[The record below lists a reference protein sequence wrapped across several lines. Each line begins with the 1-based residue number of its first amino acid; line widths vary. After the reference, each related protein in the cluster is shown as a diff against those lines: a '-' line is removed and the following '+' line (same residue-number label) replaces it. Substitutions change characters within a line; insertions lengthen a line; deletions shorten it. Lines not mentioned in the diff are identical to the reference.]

1 MRGIFPLAARGVFP
15 QVTRLLIPWVIRV
28 IILLVALPIFLLVKA
43 VSPLVTRQSLRVP
56 RACPAASRS
65 PRFIT

>member
-1 MRGIFPLAARGVFP
+1 MTVRGVFP
-15 QVTRLLIPWVIRV
+15 QVTRLLIPLVIPV
-28 IILLVALPIFLLVKA
+28 IIPLVALPIFLLVKGT
-43 VSPLVTRQSLRVP
+43 VFLLVTQQSLRAP